1 MNGQQCKYRPDLRIY
16 HASAKGNGCALKM
29 NLHPAH
35 DDSDG
40 CIMAVFAN
48 QMSVGDRRLPEPTYS
63 RFDWENAVVVKL
75 DFNDLCKMLQVL
87 RGECESIEDGKGL
100 YHVSA
105 KANTVINLRHMIE
118 PVSGYMFEVSRTMN
132 DGSAPRRAHIL
143 LANHEAL
150 GIAEAIAGSLAIISF
165 GIPMLVP
172 HDTSAY
178 KAEARRAADA
188 GAAA

>member
-1 MNGQQCKYRPDLRIY
+1 MNEMPGKYRPDLRIY
-16 HASAKGNGCALKM
+16 HANGKGTGCALKL

-48 QMSVGDRRLPEPTYS
+48 QISVGDRNLPAPTFS
-63 RFDWENAVVVKL
+63 RFDWENAIAVKL
-75 DFNDLCKMLQVL
+75 DFNDLCRMLQVF
-87 RGECESIEDGKGL
+87 RGECESIEDGRGL

-105 KANTVINLRHMIE
+105 KANTVINLRHTVE
-118 PVSGYMFEVSRTMN
+118 PVSGYMFEVSRSMN
-132 DGSAPRRAHIL
+132 DGGAPRRAHIL
-143 LANHEAL
+143 LAKHEAL
-150 GIAEAIAGSLAIISF
+150 GIAESIAGSLAVVSF

-178 KAEARRAADA
+178 KAEARRAANA